1 MKSELNNEICA
12 YSGKRGAYA
21 QLAVDKYFTKK
32 NVKSLAVD
40 SFKSIFQYVEKG
52 LAQYGMV
59 PIENST
65 AGSVYENYDNFT
77 MFKNVHIIGTTT
89 LKIEHSLLAC
99 KNASIETIKNVYSHP
114 QALCQCSNFLEQHKE
129 WAQTDTVSTATA
141 ASLVS
146 SKNSPECAAIAD
158 VGNAEIYG
166 LQVLKSSIQNN
177 KDNFTRFVIIAKQ
190 PRTVFSKG
198 KLIASL
204 SFCTENKPG
213 ALYECLGTIKNCH
226 LNLTRLE
233 SRPIP
238 QKPWTYRFFTDA
250 VLDEQIENPCE
261 YISSFLEKMKQTA
274 SDIKLL
280 GLYPESESN

>member
-1 MKSELNNEICA
+1 MKSEINLEICA

-21 QLAVDKYFTKK
+21 QLAVDKYFNKK
-32 NVKSLAVD
+32 VKSLAVD
-40 SFKSIFQYVEKG
+40 SFKSIFESVEKG
-52 LAQYGMV
+52 CAQYGMV

-77 MFKNVHIIGTTT
+77 IFKNVHIIGTTT

-99 KNASIETIKNVYSHP
+99 KDDSIETIKHVYSHP
-114 QALCQCSNFLEQHKE
+114 QALCQCSNFLEQHKD

-141 ASLVS
+141 ASIVS
-146 SKNSPECAAIAD
+146 SKKSIDCAAIAD
-158 VGNAEIYG
+158 AGNAEIYG
-166 LQVLKSSIQNN
+166 LKVLKSSIQNN
-177 KDNFTRFVIIAKQ
+177 EDNFTRFVVIANK
-190 PRTVFSKG
+190 PRTDFPKG
-198 KLIASL
+198 KLVASL

-213 ALYECLGTIKNCH
+213 ALYECLGIIKNCH

-250 VLDEQIENPCE
+250 ILEEQIENPTE
-261 YISSFLEKMKQTA
+261 YIASFLKKMKDAA

-280 GLYPESESN
+280 GLYPESES